1 MSVTDE
7 SEILYRRELYD
18 GILSRRFF
26 AFIFDLVVITIV
38 SMVAGF
44 VVLLLGVV
52 TFGLGWLLY
61 LIFMPLVIAG
71 YLAFTLG
78 GPDAAT
84 PGMKITGIQMRLH
97 DGSRTGPF
105 GAMLHGLLFYIS
117 ISILTPFVV
126 LVGLFTERGRLLHD
140 LILGTYIVRSDY
152 LLHRGRG

>member
-1 MSVTDE
+1 
-7 SEILYRRELYD
+7 
-18 GILSRRFF
+18 
-26 AFIFDLVVITIV
+26 
-38 SMVAGF
+38 F

>member
-7 SEILYRRELYD
+7 SDFLYRRELFD
-18 GILSRRFF
+18 GILSRRVF
-26 AFIFDLVVITIV
+26 AFIIDLFAITLV
-38 SMVAGF
+38 SMIAGF
-44 VVLLLGVV
+44 VVLLLGLA

-61 LIFMPLVIAG
+61 LVFMPLIIAG

-84 PGMKITGIQMRLH
+84 PGMRITSIQMRLH

-105 GAMLHGLLFYIS
+105 GAMLHGFLFYLS
-117 ISILTPFVV
+117 ISFLTPFVV
-126 LVGLFTERGRLLHD
+126 LVGLFTDRGRLLHD

-152 LLHRGRG
+152 L

>member
-1 MSVTDE
+1 MSVMNE
-7 SEILYRRELYD
+7 SDMLNRRELYD
-18 GILSRRFF
+18 GVLSRRIF
-26 AFIFDLVVITIV
+26 AFLIDFIMIAIV
-38 SMVAGF
+38 SLVAGF
-44 VVLLLGVV
+44 AVLLLGIA

-84 PGMKITGIQMRLH
+84 PGMKMTGIQMRLH
-97 DGSRTGPF
+97 DSTRTGPF
-105 GAMLHGLLFYIS
+105 GAMLHGLLFYLS
-117 ISILTPFVV
+117 ISFLTPFVV

-152 LLHRGRG
+152 L